1 MKTTIRIASWIGILA
16 GVVWLLI
23 TVTPDQN
30 AGTRISE
37 RVFTNFPVGRD
48 KKVEFAWGGG
58 ALRHLSQREEKD
70 QSLDWLLMGLL
81 SDSGISTDEMGK
93 VAFDLPPVRVGY
105 FHAIGTFEYGTSR
118 SRYLGNGRVV
128 ALVPEESDQQRGQTL
143 ARIADE
149 QRKNTGKIPTTLLVF
164 EYRLDPDHQHAHLL
178 RRPDAPGQNFYSEA
192 AGYREKRIE
201 SQADLQDFLNAT
213 NDLTYAKLDNG
224 ALILGGR
231 SLPETF
237 LNNSRKITLNDIAA
251 LCQSEQSVKAVKA
264 QIDAFE
270 AKWRNATYRT
280 EWEKEGLIR
289 QMEKERTELKA
300 KLSADRAATSSG
312 FSLDPTFDYDGLS
325 GALDR
330 LDSLLRAFATPE
342 TISKIKVGLENKD
355 EGPLFELLDQMDQDP
370 KNKPFT
376 ELLDG
381 LINRYKFQA
390 ARYDGDL
397 RGTEV
402 GMTLFYTDLLAKL
415 KALDYWSQSPV
426 PDFIPMTQ
434 VHLSPVYDKEL
445 DVLRNTRLW
454 FGPLD
459 QGYQNA
465 GDSLLF
471 ARNSTRIY
479 AASSN
484 PYTPGK
490 EVEPNAESA
499 YFLGWWNDHYEEV
512 AAYEPEYQRLNEIMK
527 WSLLVTWFNQSSSS
541 ASALNLADYKVDH
554 SCWFPQWIHSH
565 PQLRYT
571 NWSRIHFYPPHYK
584 GAKTETMPLLVS
596 EGYRQ
601 NGREGVLMGGVSL
614 ASEDVIRSRAVLPKA
629 VEGTE
634 QLGLRSGVDYADFES
649 SGMHTLKTLDQT
661 EYVFADESGGI
672 VSTVSK
678 ARPAAKFRGADT
690 ELANLQVDRQYV
702 KAGSELKIDV
712 KVGDSRFG
720 EFSSIS
726 SDSELR
732 IGFHE
737 LEIDRAHDLAEQ
749 TSAALAK
756 HDEPEKI
763 LAHNP
768 DVQYLI
774 GMDCDGCYAIK
785 LRGSDRWLKLAKD
798 PEPSVNL
805 KEGWQARVAALDY
818 ENSPTVNLAFVE
830 QAKIQGE
837 LQSARYVHLSSD
849 PEGQAGVTMSI
860 SNRGPPQGAT
870 PVDVEVGGVKVR
882 GSRGSDGTIYVS
894 RDQLPDAL
902 GGNPEKLVAAI
913 DTHRRDANPLID
925 DIRSDDFR
933 RAADQI
939 AADPTA
945 AKQAI
950 IRASKRV
957 AADADQALRAGDDAK
972 AARDFDLVIQ
982 LSGPSPDLL
991 ARRAI
996 AEAKFD
1002 PQQAVESIRQALRG
1016 SAESPDSIFQV
1027 VNARLSRGDLTPAEA
1042 ENMKKIA
1049 SMLDLR
1055 NYREGQNLTDVII
1068 PDFENGRIDFRV
1080 RLAGEV
1086 KSDPVQIAQAGP
1098 PDGPVYV
1105 LDDPGL
1111 RTNDPVTQ
1119 VVRPLDMTLER
1130 ELGKTVR
1137 LPRFDLAWAKPHVIE
1152 TSDGRKWVRVE
1163 QSMSGLRAP
1172 LNSYTRMPSQSNCP
1186 GQLSEPCPSYIYLR
1200 EPIAQRSIAKVQ
1212 MLKEPTMTSLN

>member
-1 MKTTIRIASWIGILA
+1 MKTTLRIASWIGIVGGL
-16 GVVWLLI
+16 VWLFVA
-23 TVTPDQN
+23 VTPDQN
-30 AGTRISE
+30 SGTRISE
-37 RVFTNFPVGRD
+37 RVFTYFPVGRE
-48 KKVEFAWGGG
+48 KKVEFAWGNG

-70 QSLDWLLMGLL
+70 QSLDWLLLGLL
-81 SDSGISTDEMGK
+81 SDSEISTGEMGK
-93 VAFDLPPVRVGY
+93 LAFDLPPVRVGY
-105 FHAIGTFEYGTSR
+105 FHAIGTFEYGASR
-118 SRYLGNGRVV
+118 SRYLGNGRVM
-128 ALVPEESDQQRGQTL
+128 ALVPEESDEQRSQTL

-164 EYRLDPDHQHAHLL
+164 EYRLDPDHQHAHLV
-178 RRPDAPGQNFYSEA
+178 RRPDVSGQNFYTEA
-192 AGYREKRIE
+192 AGYLEKRIA
-201 SQADLQDFLNAT
+201 SQSDLQDFLNTA
-213 NDLTYAKLDNG
+213 NDLTYAKLNNG

-237 LNNSRKITLNDIAA
+237 LNHSLKITMSDIAA
-251 LCQSEQSVKAVKA
+251 LWQSEQSVKAVKA

-270 AKWRNATYRT
+270 AKWSSATYTT
-280 EWEKEGLIR
+280 EWEKEALLQ
-289 QMEKERTELKA
+289 QMERERAELKA

-312 FSLDPTFDYDGLS
+312 FSLDPTFDYEGLS
-325 GALDR
+325 GEVDR
-330 LDSLLRAFATPE
+330 LDVLLRAFTTPE

-355 EGPLFELLDQMDQDP
+355 EGPLFDLLDQLDQDP
-370 KNKPFT
+370 KNKFFAA
-376 ELLDG
+376 LLDA
-381 LINRYKFQA
+381 LIDRYKFQA

-426 PDFIPMTQ
+426 PDFVPMTQ

-527 WSLLVTWFNQSSSS
+527 WSLLVTWFNQSGSS

-565 PQLRYT
+565 PQLRYM
-571 NWSRIHFYPPHYK
+571 NWSRIHFYAPHYK

-596 EGYRQ
+596 DRYRQ
-601 NGREGVLMGGVSL
+601 NGREEVLMGGVSL
-614 ASEDVIRSRAVLPKA
+614 ASEDVIRSRAVLPK
-629 VEGTE
+629 VVGETE
-634 QLGLRSGVDYADFES
+634 ELGLRSGVDYAGFES
-649 SGMHTLKTLDQT
+649 SSGMNTLKTLDQT
-661 EYVFADESGGI
+661 EHVFAEEPGGI

-678 ARPAAKFRGADT
+678 ARAAAKFRGADT

-702 KAGSELKIDV
+702 KSGSELKIGI

-756 HDEPEKI
+756 HENPETI

-768 DVQYLI
+768 DVQYVI

-805 KEGWQARVAALDY
+805 KEGWQARVAALDD
-818 ENSPTVNLAFVE
+818 EHSPTVNLAFVP
-830 QAKIQGE
+830 QTNIQGD
-837 LQSARYVHLSSD
+837 LQSARYVQLSSD

-860 SNRGPPQGAT
+860 SNRGPPEGAN
-870 PVDVEVGGVKVR
+870 PVDVKLGATKVR

-894 RDQLPDAL
+894 RDQLPNGL
-902 GGNPEKLVAAI
+902 GGNPEKLVAVI
-913 DTHRRDANPLID
+913 DTERRGANPLID
-925 DIRSDDFR
+925 DIRGDDFR
-933 RAADQI
+933 GAADRI
-939 AADPTA
+939 AADPA
-945 AKQAI
+945 SAKLALGDASN
-950 IRASKRV
+950 RAV
-957 AADADQALRAGDDAK
+957 TDADQALRAGDDAK
-972 AARDFDLVIQ
+972 AIQDIDLAIQ
-982 LSGPSPDLL
+982 LRGPSPDLL
-991 ARRAI
+991 ARQAL
-996 AEAKFD
+996 AEVKFD
-1002 PQQAVESIRQALRG
+1002 SHQAIESLRQALRG
-1016 SAESPDSIFQV
+1016 PAESPDSIFQTI
-1027 VNARLSRGDLTPAEA
+1027 NARLSHGDLSPVEA
-1042 ENMKKIA
+1042 ESMRKIA

-1055 NYREGQNLTDVII
+1055 NYQQSAKLGDVIT
-1068 PDFENGRIDFRV
+1068 PEFENGHIDFRV
-1080 RLAGEV
+1080 RLVGEV
-1086 KSDPVQIAQAGP
+1086 KSESVQISGTGV
-1098 PDGPVYV
+1098 PDGPVYT
-1105 LDDPGL
+1105 LA
-1111 RTNDPVTQ
+1111 TNDPSTGMY
-1119 VVRPLDMTLER
+1119 RPIDVMLER

-1137 LPRFDLAWAKPHVIE
+1137 LPRFDLAWAKPQVIE
-1152 TSDGRKWVRVE
+1152 TSDGRTWVRAQE
-1163 QSMSGLRAP
+1163 AISALRAP
-1172 LNSYTRMPSQSNCP
+1172 LNSYTRMPSQANCP
-1186 GQLSEPCPSYIYLR
+1186 GQLNQPCAGYTYLSEPA
-1200 EPIAQRSIAKVQ
+1200 AQRTISKME
-1212 MLKEPTMTSLN
+1212 MLKEPTMPSVN